1 MKNIKKKLKKEILK
15 DTSKISGIYK
25 IVNKVNGKYYIG
37 SSEDIERR
45 WIRCHRKCLRGGYH
59 RNIHFQR
66 SWNKCGENNFEL
78 IIVEIVNPIREILL
92 NVEQKYL
99 DTASRERNKSYNL
112 TFVAGG
118 GNLGKEVS
126 KKISLSLKG
135 KTVPLERR
143 EKIKNST
150 LGKKNHFYGK
160 HHTEEQ
166 KKKWSLIFKKRG
178 LWAGSK
184 NPTHDNTIY
193 NFKNILTKER
203 FSGTQFELRN
213 KYSLGSGLWAVI
225 HKKRPH
231 YKNWCLV

>member
-143 EKIKNST
+143 EKRKN
-150 LGKKNHFYGK
+150 KKQYTWKKESFLWKTSHRGTKEKVVTNI
-160 HHTEEQ
+160 Q
-166 KKKWSLIFKKRG
+166 KKR
-178 LWAGSK
+178 A
-184 NPTHDNTIY
+184 
-193 NFKNILTKER
+193 
-203 FSGTQFELRN
+203 
-213 KYSLGSGLWAVI
+213 LGWF
-225 HKKRPH
+225 
-231 YKNWCLV
+231 